1 MSTNPSAL
9 LGLYGSL
16 GSDTFIITP
25 QTVDPVVSKNLRG
38 HRGIIEHEV
47 ISSTDEDYDGLVIR
61 GIQADVLDNDGDYG
75 WVLTVDQG
83 GVVRSFCVDMFHM
96 HSCHSHT
103 HLFPFS
109 WRWSTTSI

>member
-1 MSTNPSAL
+1 LSTNPSAL

-47 ISSTDEDYDGLVIR
+47 ISSTDEDYDGLVVR

-83 GVVRSFCVDMFHM
+83 GVVRSSRSALTFFICTLVVLT
-96 HSCHSHT
+96 HT
-103 HLFPFS
+103 ISYFLALVND
-109 WRWSTTSI
+109 